1 MSTNKAIFLDRD
13 GVINRHSDS
22 YIKNINEFEILANV
36 GEAIR
41 KINDTGYKAIII
53 TNQSVIN
60 RSLATHEDIH
70 MMHDKLRSYLKKHNA
85 FIDGIYYCPHVPEEN
100 CPCRKPKTG
109 LLLQAQ
115 KEFNLS
121 FSDSWLVGDNQVD
134 LEAGRKM
141 GCNVYLM
148 QTNGS
153 LASVIDKILGKSS

>member
-1 MSTNKAIFLDRD
+1 MNKAIFLDRD

-22 YIKNINEFEILANV
+22 YIKNIDEFEILVNV
-36 GEAIR
+36 GVAIR
-41 KINDTGYKAIII
+41 RINDAGYKAIII

-60 RSLATHEDIH
+60 RGLATHKDIQ
-70 MMHDKLRSYLKKHNA
+70 MMHDKLRSYLRKYHA
-85 FIDGIYYCPHVPEEN
+85 FIDGIYYCPHLPEEN

-109 LLLQAQ
+109 MLLHAQ

-121 FSDSWLVGDNQVD
+121 FTDSWLVGDNQVD
-134 LEAGRKM
+134 LEAGRKT

-153 LASVIDKILGKSS
+153 LTTVIDEILAKNS